1 MHVYMQIAPSWSSIQ
16 RLGPSNLL
24 SVLLILPRGLR
35 TVPRR
40 PLRRSLDMCEFKC
53 RFPASPRLKSSWYAL
68 PLPLPRGVQRFLVP
82 VCDLSLPPLPCCAR
96 CFLRGLASAM
106 RDVENIRVALN
117 ELEREDGLTGVKGER
132 SAKKLG
138 LAKAAMNR
146 DVVANIVC
154 ARSSGPV
161 P

>member
-1 MHVYMQIAPSWSSIQ
+1 MKIAASWSSIQ

-35 TVPRR
+35 TVPPS

-96 CFLRGLASAM
+96 CFLRGLASAI
-106 RDVENIRVALN
+106 RDDENIRVELIA
-117 ELEREDGLTGVKGER
+117 LEREDGPAGVRGER
-132 SAKKLG
+132 RAKRLG

-154 ARSSGPV
+154 VKSNGPV

>member
-1 MHVYMQIAPSWSSIQ
+1 
-16 RLGPSNLL
+16 
-24 SVLLILPRGLR
+24 
-35 TVPRR
+35 
-40 PLRRSLDMCEFKC
+40 
-53 RFPASPRLKSSWYAL
+53 
-68 PLPLPRGVQRFLVP
+68 
-82 VCDLSLPPLPCCAR
+82 LSLPPLPCCAR